1 MMRQTASSINSCLQG
16 LYSRNLEF
24 RQSRLIVGPM
34 ASDQN
39 IFPTS
44 MFVYLSGCFST
55 KQSTHRLRCG
65 QFIKSLPPAASLHI
79 RVYQTSDPH
88 FPISAV
94 FLLRNVQVTPL
105 PVYIRLWQGWIE
117 KNLEEWWMSSVE
129 SVRFFARKAFFQ
141 NRHLIFFLCQ
151 LFTPVISIMWRCK
164 L

>member
-44 MFVYLSGCFST
+44 MLVYLSGCFST
-55 KQSTHRLRCG
+55 KQSLNWHIESIHEG
-65 QFIKSLPPAASLHI
+65 KKPFICHVCAAAFAQKGTLNGHI
-79 RVYQTSDPH
+79 ESIH
-88 FPISAV
+88 EGKK
-94 FLLRNVQVTPL
+94 PL
-105 PVYIRLWQGWIE
+105 
-117 KNLEEWWMSSVE
+117 
-129 SVRFFARKAFFQ
+129 
-141 NRHLIFFLCQ
+141 
-151 LFTPVISIMWRCK
+151 K

>member
-1 MMRQTASSINSCLQG
+1 MRQTASSINSCLQG

-79 RVYQTSDPH
+79 RVYQTSDTH

-94 FLLRNVQVTPL
+94 FLLRNVQVIP
-105 PVYIRLWQGWIE
+105 R
-117 KNLEEWWMSSVE
+117 SSACLYQALTGVNRKKSRRMMNVFSRKCQIFCSKGLFSE
-129 SVRFFARKAFFQ
+129 STS
-141 NRHLIFFLCQ
+141 FFLLMQTIYTCYQ
-151 LFTPVISIMWRCK
+151 YNVK
-164 L
+164 V

>member
-79 RVYQTSDPH
+79 SIRVYQTSDTH
-88 FPISAV
+88 FPISAAMCRS
-94 FLLRNVQVTPL
+94 LLAPLPL

-117 KNLEEWWMSSVE
+117 SKSRRMMNVFSRKCQILCSKGLFSESTNFCSSYANYLHLL
-129 SVRFFARKAFFQ
+129 SV
-141 NRHLIFFLCQ
+141 
-151 LFTPVISIMWRCK
+151 
-164 L
+164 

>member
-65 QFIKSLPPAASLHI
+65 QFIKSLPPAASFHI
-79 RVYQTSDPH
+79 RVYQTSDTH
-88 FPISAV
+88 FPISAAMCRS
-94 FLLRNVQVTPL
+94 LLAPLPL
-105 PVYIRLWQGWIE
+105 PVYIRLCQGWIE
-117 KNLEEWWMSSVE
+117 KNLEEWWISSVE

-141 NRHLIFFLCQ
+141 NRHLFFLMQTIYTCYQ
-151 LFTPVISIMWRCK
+151 YNVK
-164 L
+164 V